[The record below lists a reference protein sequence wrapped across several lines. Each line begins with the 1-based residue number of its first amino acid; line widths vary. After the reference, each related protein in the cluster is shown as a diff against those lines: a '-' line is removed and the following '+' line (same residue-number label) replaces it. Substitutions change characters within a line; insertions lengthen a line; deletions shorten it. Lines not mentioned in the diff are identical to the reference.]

1 MSDSTGSLDQAV
13 ILNARTT
20 RSVLARIVFFA
31 AWAAAGDLAFVL
43 GGWGS
48 FALFYFPFLCA
59 VGCLA
64 QLVVASEWTVAG
76 PELRRRRWLSR
87 PGSKPSAV
95 MALGPEVEIVHESAG
110 RWRIW
115 PSGAAIDVE
124 PWRTTLL
131 VGAMQR
137 AGVRINDWR
146 GKWARRHRVLNALGI
161 VALGVSA
168 IAIVVAI
175 ALVPLRPGSIGG
187 AIAFWTA
194 VAGLVLYMAMNF
206 LPWTMSKAEAQLN

>member
-1 MSDSTGSLDQAV
+1 
-13 ILNARTT
+13 
-20 RSVLARIVFFA
+20 
-31 AWAAAGDLAFVL
+31 
-43 GGWGS
+43 
-48 FALFYFPFLCA
+48 
-59 VGCLA
+59 
-64 QLVVASEWTVAG
+64 
-76 PELRRRRWLSR
+76 
-87 PGSKPSAV
+87 

-187 AIAFWTA
+187 AIAFA
-194 VAGLVLYMAMNF
+194 ELFLLGVFLGLVLYMAMNF